1 MKVPRVASDFLL
13 MKSPPYPLS
22 MSESCIRP
30 VTLCMQVHGSLLQVR
45 HLLEAHAHAPSLQS
59 SEAHAVLS
67 ETAALL
73 LERAWLATPICTASA
88 VRAQFLRAAGPLLTA
103 AHSQST
109 DSRAVSALAGALLGA
124 CQEALLVQEQ
134 SDNHSEARRQPMGAA
149 HAERE
154 GIARARRD
162 ASRQN
167 AVSDGC
173 SDDRAAQAGGAEL
186 ATAGADGADAMHS
199 VLLKEAALL
208 FFSPALRSLAVSGTL
223 GQPNLCAPISQLS
236 VQICQSCS
244 KLHAAACW
252 QVETSID
259 HTEHCCRA
267 GWGKDQGCEEALSG
281 LRVAEVKSAL
291 EHPLYDVR
299 AATMKALL
307 ARSSGMLQ

>member
-1 MKVPRVASDFLL
+1 MKLPQVASEILV
-13 MKSPPYPLS
+13 MKPPPYPLF
-22 MSESCIRP
+22 MSESCIR
-30 VTLCMQVHGSLLQVR
+30 LIIACMQVHGSLLQVR

-103 AHSQST
+103 AHLQGT
-109 DSRAVSALAGALLGA
+109 DSRSVSALAGVLMGA

-134 SDNHSEARRQPMGAA
+134 SDNHSETGRQQMEAA

-154 GIARARRD
+154 GMASALSN

-186 ATAGADGADAMHS
+186 ATAGADGADAMRS
-199 VLLKEAALL
+199 VLLKEAALV
-208 FFSPALRSLAVSGTL
+208 FFSPALRSLAVSGTAGL
-223 GQPNLCAPISQLS
+223 SPILDAPISLLTLPNLP
-236 VQICQSCS
+236 VLFPIACS
-244 KLHAAACW
+244 
-252 QVETSID
+252 S
-259 HTEHCCRA
+259 
-267 GWGKDQGCEEALSG
+267 
-281 LRVAEVKSAL
+281 
-291 EHPLYDVR
+291 
-299 AATMKALL
+299 LL
-307 ARSSGMLQ
+307 AT

>member
-1 MKVPRVASDFLL
+1 MQSIKLPQVASDFLL

-22 MSESCIRP
+22 MSESCMRP
-30 VTLCMQVHGSLLQVR
+30 VTPCMQVHGSLLQVR

-73 LERAWLATPICTASA
+73 LERAWLATPICAASA

-124 CQEALLVQEQ
+124 CQESLLVQEH
-134 SDNHSEARRQPMGAA
+134 SDNHSETRRQPMGAA

-154 GIARARRD
+154 GIARACID

-173 SDDRAAQAGGAEL
+173 SDDGAAQAGGAEL
-186 ATAGADGADAMHS
+186 ATAGADGADAMRS

-208 FFSPALRSLAVSGTL
+208 FFSPALRSLAVSGTAGL
-223 GQPNLCAPISQLS
+223 SPILCAPISQLS
-236 VQICQSCS
+236 LPNLPALFQIACS
-244 KLHAAACW
+244 
-252 QVETSID
+252 S
-259 HTEHCCRA
+259 
-267 GWGKDQGCEEALSG
+267 LSAY
-281 LRVAEVKSAL
+281 RNI
-291 EHPLYDVR
+291 Y
-299 AATMKALL
+299 
-307 ARSSGMLQ
+307 